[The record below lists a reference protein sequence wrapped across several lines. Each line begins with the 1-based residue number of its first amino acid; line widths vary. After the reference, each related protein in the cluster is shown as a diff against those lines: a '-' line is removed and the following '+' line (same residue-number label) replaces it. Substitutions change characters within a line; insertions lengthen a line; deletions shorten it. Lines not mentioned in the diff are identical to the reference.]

1 MPDTAVGRMD
11 SLWHSGRMNPW
22 TLKPSGPGVAELMWT
37 VDDPWWLDAQAP
49 TALAEF
55 LTQGY
60 ADGLHRVEAQVPRD
74 HRELRQALQRA
85 GLRPEGVA
93 RGRHLDASGVPVDVL
108 RLARLADD
116 PLPGTRQAFLAMLN
130 ATLPTKRVIAQGLIR
145 NDRGD
150 VLMCQLTYK
159 QEWDLPGGVVDPH
172 ESPAGALAREIT
184 EELGVEVQAGSLL
197 AIDWLPPYRQWD
209 DAVLLVFDLGVHPDL
224 PARARLQPTEIAGL
238 HWCDTPEVQRRAA
251 PYVARLL
258 AQLRSA
264 VASDPSAPEGATEGP
279 VYLEDG
285 LPYEFQG

>member
-1 MPDTAVGRMD
+1 MKPW
-11 SLWHSGRMNPW
+11 SLQ
-22 TLKPSGPGVAELMWT
+22 PSGPGVAELTWT
-37 VDDPWWLDAQAP
+37 LDDPWWLDAQAP
-49 TALAEF
+49 AALAEF
-55 LTQGY
+55 LTLGY

-74 HRELRQALQRA
+74 DRELRHTLQRA

-93 RGRHLDASGVPVDVL
+93 RGRELNGSGEPVDVL

-145 NDRGD
+145 NERND

-172 ESPAGALAREIT
+172 ESPAGALAREIS
-184 EELGVEVQAGSLL
+184 EELGVEVHAGALL

-224 PARARLQPTEIAGL
+224 PGRARLQPTEIAGL
-238 HWCDTPEVQRRAA
+238 HWCDTAQIQQRAA

-258 AQLRSA
+258 TQLRSTVGNEA
-264 VASDPSAPEGATEGP
+264 RAESSVGLDGP
-279 VYLEDG
+279 AYLEDG
-285 LPYEFQG
+285 VPYDFQG